1 MNKYREEYNTE
12 FAILQHMEEE
22 AIELASVY
30 GRDFVSK
37 ALALQRIRTTTLMQL
52 WIDYDS

>member
-12 FAILQHMEEE
+12 CAILERMKNE
-22 AIELASVY
+22 AIELASIY
-30 GRDFVSK
+30 GRDFVAK
-37 ALALQRIRTTTLMQL
+37 ALSLQRLRTEMLMQL